1 MFVATSES
9 SKQLLNYVGQRGRAS
24 IFVLLLLDLT
34 GKLFLI
40 KLPFFPIESQFSA
53 DRCFPFNTRLWVIKN
68 RVMT

>member
-9 SKQLLNYVGQRGRAS
+9 IKQLINYVGQRGRAS

-40 KLPFFPIESQFSA
+40 SSSYHFFQLNPSLALTGAS
-53 DRCFPFNTRLWVIKN
+53 RL
-68 RVMT
+68 MPDCG